1 MSLGLAARAVTSA
14 PGVLRQGDPDSDKRQ
29 CSFPRDAG
37 DVMGLELIASPFN
50 LIPKLQLRCG
60 PTFKCEVSVDRRQ
73 PELKWLEGP
82 ALD

>member
-1 MSLGLAARAVTSA
+1 MSLGLAARACNPNT
-14 PGVLRQGDPDSDKRQ
+14 GGLRQGDPDGDRRQ

-37 DVMGLELIASPFN
+37 DVTGLELIASPFN

-82 ALD
+82 ALE